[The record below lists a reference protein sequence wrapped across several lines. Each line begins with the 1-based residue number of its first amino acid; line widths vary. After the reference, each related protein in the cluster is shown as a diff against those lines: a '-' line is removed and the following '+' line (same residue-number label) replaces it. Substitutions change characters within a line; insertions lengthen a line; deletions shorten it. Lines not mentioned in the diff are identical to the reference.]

1 MLMDGLTVLDLTQG
15 AAGPFCT
22 KQLAQFG
29 ADVIKIE
36 PPEGDEARRA
46 GPFAGDRPH
55 PETSALFLFLNAGKR
70 SVVLDIHE
78 ERGRAALRR
87 LAERAGALVESE
99 GPGRPRRPRALLRIA
114 RGVEPAPRHAVDES
128 LRQDGAAARLAWL
141 RPRLPGHVRPDV
153 QPRRPRARAAQAR
166 REPGALLRGAASPWS
181 DSPRRCS
188 RRG

>member
-55 PETSALFLFLNAGKR
+55 PETSALFLYPQ
-70 SVVLDIHE
+70 
-78 ERGRAALRR
+78 RR
-87 LAERAGALVESE
+87 QAQ
-99 GPGRPRRPRALLRIA
+99 RRPRYPGRT
-114 RGVEPAPRHAVDES
+114 RTRRSPPS
-128 LRQDGAAARLAWL
+128 SGAGR
-141 RPRLPGHVRPDV
+141 
-153 QPRRPRARAAQAR
+153 RAR
-166 REPGALLRGAASPWS
+166 
-181 DSPRRCS
+181 
-188 RRG
+188 